1 MAIAATQFIQRIVAD
16 RGMILL
22 GSLTF
27 TLKAA
32 ILDGLQAWIFG
43 NPNHPLS
50 FAFRDITT
58 FNPLHTLRHTS
69 SH

>member
-32 ILDGLQAWIFG
+32 ILDTMRYEMLF
-43 NPNHPLS
+43 
-50 FAFRDITT
+50 
-58 FNPLHTLRHTS
+58 
-69 SH
+69 